1 MSITER
7 SIIPPGSRVQIAR
20 GPYPKDPGMQGRK
33 GTVVVNSQYDP
44 HKVEVQLDGSPEI
57 HVFSPEELLV
67 ASSLESLP
75 PDHVAA
81 KKRLPYP

>member
-7 SIIPPGSRVQIAR
+7 SIIPPGSRVEIGR
-20 GPYPKDPGMQGRK
+20 GPYPKEPGMEGRM

-44 HKVEVQLDGSPEI
+44 HKVEVQLDGSAEI
-57 HVFSPEELLV
+57 RVFSPDELYV
-67 ASSLESLP
+67 ASTPDALP
-75 PDHVAA
+75 PDHAAA